1 MTTIKVSVQ
10 TRDRLKLLAD
20 EEHLTMDAA
29 LSRVLDKTED
39 ARFWEGVRADYARL
53 QAIQRNGRITSAN
66 WPNGTQQRVT
76 DCPTNERTGASG

>member
-1 MTTIKVSVQ
+1 MTEMTTIKVSVQ
-10 TRDRLKLLAD
+10 TRDRLKRLAD

-53 QAIQRNGRITSAN
+53 QADPEEWADYVGELAEWDTTTSDGL
-66 WPNGTQQRVT
+66 P
-76 DCPTNERTGASG
+76 DE